1 MTLWTVA
8 RQAPLSPGAGPL
20 KAHRARSPCTD
31 PSSMPRSKEHSP
43 ALSLRPRCH
52 PLLAQPCV
60 ACTISWQG
68 VRAAAQDCPRTGP
81 ADPPEP
87 GCPGLAEP
95 SILTTLAPEPAL
107 GPAAACNQ
115 VSLLNEDERSLER
128 TLHTQPTAAAT
139 PASSA
144 GSGPAQ
150 DLLADGRASIPRGA
164 GAAAPPGLL
173 LPAQP
178 ECGLLLPA
186 ARGNPSASAPS
197 HPHPNPSPQHPD
209 PSPHQPD
216 PLHPHRPLTPAS

>member
-1 MTLWTVA
+1 
-8 RQAPLSPGAGPL
+8 
-20 KAHRARSPCTD
+20 
-31 PSSMPRSKEHSP
+31 MPRSKEHSP
-43 ALSLRPRCH
+43 ALSPRPRCH

-68 VRAAAQDCPRTGP
+68 AWAAAQDCPRTGP

-150 DLLADGRASIPRGA
+150 DPLADGRASIPLGA

-186 ARGNPSASAPS
+186 APGKLLCLCALTPASQPLTPAP
-197 HPHPNPSPQHPD
+197 
-209 PSPHQPD
+209 
-216 PLHPHRPLTPAS
+216 RPLTPPTRPITPTPTPHTCILTSHPSTLTPHPSTPPSVNTI